1 MSIKMENFSEFFDYT
16 ESFYG
21 VGGLYDMGVPRL
33 AILTATFKLILDL
46 GATSKFVGDSVDREK
61 VRDIL
66 MDEMGYKFPTLADRC
81 IEVVLDKEELVA

>member
-1 MSIKMENFSEFFDYT
+1 MSVKMENFLEFVDYT

-66 MDEMGYKFPTLADRC
+66 MDEMGYKFPTKADRC
-81 IEVVLDKEELVA
+81 IKVVLDKEELVA